1 MRESPDS
8 LLDKLIDAVR
18 WLMLAVPVALSF
30 ATAAPAETGYV
41 VSETV
46 KYDYSDVEDQPL
58 RLGDAAESGHFGPFR
73 LVAPDRVELIDA
85 ISSETP
91 EQFSA
96 LLAAHPGVRQI
107 DMVECPGSVDDDAN
121 LAVAR
126 MIRAQGLATHIPA
139 GGSIRSGGVELFLAG
154 VKRTA
159 HRSAEIGVH
168 SWEDS
173 DGLQAT
179 DFSAD
184 DPVHAPYLSF
194 YRDMG
199 FAPDK
204 ARAFYD
210 FTNNAAPFDGLHVMT
225 AHEIGAFGLLTG

>member
-1 MRESPDS
+1 MQKSRESI
-8 LLDKLIDAVR
+8 LDKMIDAAR
-18 WLMLAVPVALSF
+18 WLILGVPVALSF

-41 VSETV
+41 VTETV
-46 KYDYSDVEDQPL
+46 EYEYSDLDEQPL
-58 RLGDAAESGHFGPFR
+58 RLPDTPANAQYGPFR

-85 ISSETP
+85 VSSDTP
-91 EQFSA
+91 AQFRA
-96 LLAAHPGVRQI
+96 LIAAHPDVHQI
-107 DMVECPGSVDDDAN
+107 DMVDCPGSVDDDAN
-121 LAVAR
+121 LALAR
-126 MIRAQGLATHIPA
+126 MIRERGLATHIPA

-154 VKRTA
+154 VTRTA
-159 HRSAEIGVH
+159 AKDAEIGVH

-179 DFSAD
+179 DFAAD
-184 DPVHAPYLSF
+184 DPVHTPYLAF

-210 FTNNAAPFDGLHVMT
+210 FTNSAAPFDELHVMT
-225 AHEIGAFGLLTG
+225 PREIGAFGLLTG